1 MKINLKVRMKNPVFW
16 ASVLIAVIAPI
27 LAALGISW
35 ESVTSWAKLWE
46 IILAAAKS
54 PVIVV
59 SVIVSV
65 YNALIDPTTKGIS
78 DSERALSYEKPGGEV

>member
-16 ASVLIAVIAPI
+16 ASILIAVFAPI

-46 IILAAAKS
+46 IIVTAAKS

-65 YNALIDPTTKGIS
+65 YNALIDPTTKGIC
-78 DSERALSYEKPGGEV
+78 DSERALSYEKPGGKS